1 MSISKLTIAI
11 FSVVSIGMLTVS
23 FFLDHDSEL
32 YRLLNYYDWGLCA
45 FFFYDFFEELF
56 TSKNKTKYFFTV
68 GWLDLLSSIPVIHE
82 FRFARVI
89 RVIRIIRIFHS
100 AKLLLE
106 YIRSNR
112 KSTLYAAIVMVL
124 VSVIILS
131 SFFVLMVEK
140 DVGNIKTAE
149 EAIWWTF
156 ISVTTVGYGDYYPV
170 TGAGKLL
177 ASLLIMSGIVGFG
190 TVVSYLSGKFN
201 HYTNS
206 ARTNSSEYKK
216 PTSE

>member
-11 FSVVSIGMLTVS
+11 FSIVSIGLLTVS
-23 FFLDHDSEL
+23 FFLDHESEL

-45 FFFYDFFEELF
+45 FFLYDFFEELF
-56 TSKNKTKYFFTV
+56 TSKNRTKYFFTV
-68 GWLDLLSSIPVIHE
+68 GWLDLLSSIPVVHE
-82 FRFARVI
+82 LRFARIV

-100 AKLLLE
+100 AKLLIE
-106 YIRSNR
+106 YLRSNR
-112 KSTLYAAIVMVL
+112 KSSLYGAIVMTL
-124 VSVIILS
+124 VSIIILS
-131 SFFVLMVEK
+131 SFFVLWVEQ

-149 EAIWWTF
+149 DALWWTF

-170 TGAGKLL
+170 TNEGKLL

-201 HYTNS
+201 K
-206 ARTNSSEYKK
+206 YKN
-216 PTSE
+216 EGDQ

>member
-11 FSVVSIGMLTVS
+11 FSIVSIGLLTVS
-23 FFLDHDSEL
+23 FFLDHESEL

-45 FFFYDFFEELF
+45 FFLYDFFEELL
-56 TSKNKTKYFFTV
+56 TSKNKAKYFFTV
-68 GWLDLLSSIPVIHE
+68 GWLDLLSSIPVVHE

-100 AKLLLE
+100 AKLLIE
-106 YIRSNR
+106 YLRSNR
-112 KSTLYAAIVMVL
+112 KSSLYGAIVMIL
-124 VSVIILS
+124 VSIIILS
-131 SFFVLMVEK
+131 SFFVLWVEQ

-149 EAIWWTF
+149 DALWWTF

-170 TGAGKLL
+170 TNQGKLL

-201 HYTNS
+201 K
-206 ARTNSSEYKK
+206 YKN
-216 PTSE
+216 EGDM

>member
-11 FSVVSIGMLTVS
+11 FSIVSIGLLTVS

-45 FFFYDFFEELF
+45 FFLYDFFEELF

-68 GWLDLLSSIPVIHE
+68 GWLDLLSSIPIVHE
-82 FRFARVI
+82 FRFARII

-100 AKLLLE
+100 AKLLIE
-106 YIRSNR
+106 YLRSNR
-112 KSTLYAAIVMVL
+112 KSSLYGAVVMIL
-124 VSVIILS
+124 LSIIILS
-131 SFFVLMVEK
+131 SFFVLWVEQ

-149 EAIWWTF
+149 DALWWTF

-170 TGAGKLL
+170 TNIGKLL
-177 ASLLIMSGIVGFG
+177 ASVLIMAGIVGFG
-190 TVVSYLSGKFN
+190 TIVSYLSGKFN
-201 HYTNS
+201 K
-206 ARTNSSEYKK
+206 YKN
-216 PTSE
+216 EGEM

>member
-11 FSVVSIGMLTVS
+11 FSIVSIGLLTVS
-23 FFLDHDSEL
+23 FFLDHESEL

-45 FFFYDFFEELF
+45 FFLYDFFEELF
-56 TSKNKTKYFFTV
+56 TSKNRTKYFFTV
-68 GWLDLLSSIPVIHE
+68 GWLDLLSSIPVVHE
-82 FRFARVI
+82 FRFARIV

-100 AKLLLE
+100 AKLLIE
-106 YIRSNR
+106 YLRSNR
-112 KSTLYAAIVMVL
+112 KSSLYGAIVMTL
-124 VSVIILS
+124 VSIIILS
-131 SFFVLMVEK
+131 SFFVLWVEQ

-149 EAIWWTF
+149 DALWWTF

-170 TGAGKLL
+170 TNEGKLL

-201 HYTNS
+201 K
-206 ARTNSSEYKK
+206 YKN
-216 PTSE
+216 EGDQ